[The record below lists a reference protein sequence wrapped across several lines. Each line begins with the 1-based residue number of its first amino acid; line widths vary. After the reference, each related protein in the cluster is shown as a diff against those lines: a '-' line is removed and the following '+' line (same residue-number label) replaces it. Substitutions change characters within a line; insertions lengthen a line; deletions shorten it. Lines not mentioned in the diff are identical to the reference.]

1 MHEENGAMNKKGLLR
16 NNEYYQMQ
24 EIFDDLYKKSENNAN
39 FKNLMP
45 IITSSKNIRLAF
57 RNLKTNKG
65 SKTPGVDGK
74 TIDDLKALTT
84 EKLIE
89 CVKIRL
95 SSYNPHMIRR
105 VYIEKENGKKR
116 PLGIPTI
123 EDRLVQQCIKQVL
136 EPICEVKFHN
146 HSYGFR
152 PNRSTHHAIARVKF
166 LINKAKLK
174 YAVSIDIKG
183 FFDNVNH
190 SKLMKQLWTTGIRD
204 KNLLSIM
211 NKSLSSEIQG
221 EGIPTKGTIQGGLI
235 SPLLANVVLNELDWW
250 LSDQFETFKTE
261 IQYSTNGT
269 KSRALINRSNLKRF
283 YIVRY
288 ADDLTIM
295 CEDYETANK
304 IKIATTKWLKERLK
318 LEVNESKTKIT
329 NLRTNYMNFLGF
341 RLKTVKKGHRYVCK
355 SKMSIKAFNKAVKK
369 LKAQVIKVQ
378 QTNLAKEVNKLNA
391 MILGLHNY
399 YKVATHVNIDFS
411 IIAFL
416 VNKTLEN
423 RLKCNL
429 NKKGHIS
436 KTFKKYYGK
445 YNFKAYNVCKIRL
458 FPIGGIKFSI
468 PYSFIQTTCNYKA
481 SGRAKIHSELQNVN
495 SNMFKY
501 MLANPI
507 RGQTIEFNDNT
518 LSKTA
523 GQQGRCFITKDELKI
538 GQLKCIHQTPKKLGG
553 SDNYKNIII
562 VSSDVYK
569 LIHEENER
577 DQLVYMRRI
586 GRSIRNKIALKRL
599 NRLRKIIGNSKIMN
613 I

>member
-1 MHEENGAMNKKGLLR
+1 MCEENAAINKNGLLR

-45 IITSSKNIRLAF
+45 IITSSENIRLAF

-84 EKLIE
+84 EELISY
-89 CVKIRL
+89 VKKRL

-105 VYIEKENGKKR
+105 VFIEKNNGKKR

-123 EDRLVQQCIKQVL
+123 EDRLIQQCIKQVL
-136 EPICEVKFHN
+136 EPICEVKFYK

-152 PNRSTHHAIARVKF
+152 PNRSTHHAVSRVKL
-166 LINKAKLK
+166 LINRAKLH

-183 FFDNVNH
+183 FFDNVSH
-190 SKLMKQLWTTGIRD
+190 AKLIKQLWAIGIRD
-204 KNLLSIM
+204 KNLLSIIR
-211 NKSLSSEIQG
+211 KFLSSPIEG

-235 SPLLANVVLNELDWW
+235 SPLLSNVVLNELDWW
-250 LSDQFETFKTE
+250 VSDQFETFTTNHK
-261 IQYSTNGT
+261 YSNHDN
-269 KSRALINRSNLKRF
+269 KIRAIKERSNLKRV
-283 YIVRY
+283 YIIRY
-288 ADDLTIM
+288 ADDATIM
-295 CEDYETANK
+295 CEDYETAIK
-304 IKIATTKWLKERLK
+304 IKIATTKWLNERLK
-318 LEVNESKTKIT
+318 LEVSESKTKIT
-329 NLRTNYMNFLGF
+329 NLRTNYMKFLGF
-341 RLKTVKKGHRYVCK
+341 RLKTFKKGHKYVCK
-355 SKMSIKAFNKAVKK
+355 SKMSIKAFNKAVKQ
-369 LKAQVIKVQ
+369 LKAQVIKIG
-378 QTNLAKEVNKLNA
+378 QTNSAKEVNKLNS

-399 YKVATHVNIDFS
+399 YRMATHVNLDFNL
-411 IIAFL
+411 IAFL
-416 VNKTLEN
+416 VNRTLNN
-423 RLKCNL
+423 RLKSRL
-429 NKKGHIS
+429 NKQGKIS

-445 YNFKAYNVCKIRL
+445 YNYKTYNVCNIRL

-468 PYSFIQTTCNYKA
+468 PHSFTQTTCNYKA
-481 SGRAKIHSELQNVN
+481 SGRVKIHSELQNVN

-507 RGQTIEFNDNT
+507 RGQTAQFNDNAI
-518 LSKTA
+518 SKMA
-523 GQQGRCFITKDELKI
+523 GQQGRCAVTKDDLKI
-538 GQLKCIHQTPKKLGG
+538 GKLKCLHQTPKSLGG
-553 SDNYKNIII
+553 TDNYKNIII

-577 DQLVYMRRI
+577 NQLVYIRRI
-586 GRSIRNKIALKRL
+586 GRSIRNKTALKKL
-599 NRLRKIIGNSKIMN
+599 NKLRKKIGNSKIMT